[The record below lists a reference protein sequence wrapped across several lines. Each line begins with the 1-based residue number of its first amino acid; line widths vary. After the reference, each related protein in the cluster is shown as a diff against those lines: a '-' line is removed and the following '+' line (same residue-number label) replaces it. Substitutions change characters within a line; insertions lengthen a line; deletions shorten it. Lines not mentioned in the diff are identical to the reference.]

1 MYGGVNKLWKKPF
14 IDQLDKN
21 PTLEQHL
28 KYLQN
33 LSLLDG
39 PGDVRIFG
47 NRKEIHHVGY
57 LKVHK
62 TASTTMFNIFSRFA
76 QSRNLTVALPLRTN
90 YLSSSLS
97 PHSWQIQP
105 PPFNKTFDMV
115 FHHCFFNDMVFKS
128 LLPESTVFIA
138 SVRDPVSR
146 FISAFNYFRN
156 VYKTSYLKR
165 IKTDDRRV
173 HPIHEYLRHLGLY
186 DTRMTSPTR
195 NAMVRDFGFP
205 RKYLQNQ
212 TMFERFLSK
221 LDNFFDLVLVVE
233 YFNESLVL
241 MKRLL
246 NWHIKDILYTPLVSG
261 DSRNN
266 VKLTEDEIKK
276 YKQFS
281 NLDVTLY
288 EFFLKKFKQ
297 TLLKQDETFFQELNY
312 FKKLLDDVKSHCN
325 SGTGEIFHVQKSKWN
340 QEFILNLS
348 DCKQMKTGE
357 LELTKIMKSNQ
368 QKLIS
373 VAGPNKQFSL
383 NNLGSSGSAFK
394 P

>member
-1 MYGGVNKLWKKPF
+1 NKNLS
-14 IDQLDKN
+14 
-21 PTLEQHL
+21 LEQHL
-28 KYLQN
+28 KYRQD
-33 LSLLDG
+33 LSLLDV
-39 PGDVRIFG
+39 PGDVHIFG

-62 TASTTMFNIFSRFA
+62 TASTTMFNVFSRFA
-76 QSRNLTVALPLRTN
+76 LSRNLTVALPLRTN
-90 YLSSSLS
+90 YLSSSRS
-97 PHSWQIQP
+97 PRSWQIQP
-105 PPFNKTFDMV
+105 PPFNETFDMV

-128 LLPESTVFIA
+128 LLPDSSVFIA

-156 VYKTSYLKR
+156 VYKRSYLKH
-165 IKTDDRRV
+165 INSENRRV
-173 HPIHEYLRHLGLY
+173 HPIHEYLRNPGLY

-195 NAMVRDFGFP
+195 NGMVRDFGFP

-212 TMFERFLSK
+212 TLFERFLGK
-221 LDNFFDLVLVVE
+221 LDTFFDLVLVVE

-261 DSRNN
+261 DSRHD
-266 VKLTEDEIKK
+266 VKLTEDEIQT

-288 EFFLKKFKQ
+288 EFFLKKFKL

-312 FKKLLDDVKSHCN
+312 FKKLLDNVKSYCN
-325 SGTGEIFHVQKSKWN
+325 SGTEEIFHVQKSKWD
-340 QEFILNLS
+340 QEFVLNLS
-348 DCKQMKTGE
+348 DCKYMKTGE

-373 VAGPNKQFSL
+373 VAGSNKQFSL
-383 NNLGSSGSAFK
+383 NNLGSSGSAFN